1 MRMVKTGIEELDL
14 VLGGGLPAGSLVV
27 LAGSPGTGK
36 TILAQQMCF
45 GIATRERRAIYYTTL
60 SEPHAKL
67 IDHIAQF
74 TFFDPGEL
82 GSHVEFID
90 LADLLSSGEV
100 PDSGTGEIA
109 AEVVRE
115 CFETNPGIVVI
126 DSAKALRDYGDP
138 KTMRKTLYDFASLV
152 AGTGVVLVLV
162 GEYTE
167 QEMEEL
173 PEFAV
178 ADVIIRMAYESREPV
193 DRRWLRTIKLRGAR
207 HLEGKHAVRVS
218 ADGIIVYP
226 RLETLPA
233 LPFPAVEDAR
243 IESGIAELDELMGGG
258 PYAADTTALLGPTG
272 CGKTTIALRFVAH
285 GALEGESCLY
295 ISFQETPE
303 QLLSKAKGFGWD
315 LTAAH
320 YSGSLRIRH
329 ILPEDVN
336 LDALA
341 AVVRAEL
348 DNTPVQRVVID
359 SLTELVLAAG
369 ETQRLPA
376 CCRVLTSIVSAAGAS
391 LMITSE
397 TLALGPTLEPL
408 GGLSFLFQ
416 NVIMLRYVEIGSE
429 LRRSLSILKMRDSAH
444 AKGLIQFDIDGD
456 GPHILT
462 QLDGVTGALGWSALH
477 ADVPAEAR

>member
-1 MRMVKTGIEELDL
+1 MRIVRTGSDELDL
-14 VLGGGLPAGSLVV
+14 VLGGGLPAGSLVI

-45 GIATRERRAIYYTTL
+45 GIATPERRAVYYTTL
-60 SEPHAKL
+60 SEPHDKL
-67 IDHIAQF
+67 IEHMAQF
-74 TFFDPGEL
+74 SFFAAGEL
-82 GSHVEFID
+82 GTRVEFVD
-90 LADLLSSGEV
+90 LADLLAAGEE
-100 PDSGTGEIA
+100 PGGAAGAIA
-109 AEVVRE
+109 SEVVRE
-115 CFETNPGIVVI
+115 CFAANPGIVVI
-126 DSAKALRDYGDP
+126 DSAKALRDYVEP
-138 KTMRKTLYDFASLV
+138 TAMRKTLYDFASLV

-178 ADVIIRMAYESREPV
+178 ADVIIRLAYESREPV

-207 HLEGKHAVRVS
+207 HLEGKHAMRVS
-218 ADGIIVYP
+218 PDGIKVYP

-233 LPFPAVEDAR
+233 LPSPAVESTR
-243 IESGIAELDELMGGG
+243 VESGLFELDALMGGG
-258 PYAADTTALLGPTG
+258 LYAADTTALLGPTG

-303 QLLSKAKGFGWD
+303 QLLAKAKGFGWD
-315 LTAAH
+315 LTDAH
-320 YSGSLRIRH
+320 ACGQLRIRH
-329 ILPEDVN
+329 ILPGDVN

-348 DNTPVQRVVID
+348 DDAPVQRVVID

-376 CCRVLTSIVSAAGAS
+376 YCRVLTALVSAAGAS

-444 AKGLIQFDIDGD
+444 AKGLVQFEIDAD
-456 GPHILT
+456 GPRIMT
-462 QLDGVTGALGWSALH
+462 PLDGVTGALGWSALH
-477 ADVPAEAR
+477 AEVPAETL

>member
-1 MRMVKTGIEELDL
+1 MI
-14 VLGGGLPAGSLVV
+14 

-36 TILAQQMCF
+36 TILAQQICF
-45 GIATRERRAIYYTTL
+45 GIATQERRALYYTTL

-67 IDHIAQF
+67 IEHIAQF
-74 TFFDPGEL
+74 EFFNAGEL
-82 GSHVEFID
+82 GTHVEFID
-90 LADLLSSGEV
+90 LADLLNTSKETG
-100 PDSGTGEIA
+100 GATGEIVS
-109 AEVVRE
+109 EVVRE
-115 CFETNPGIVVI
+115 CFATDPGIVVI
-126 DSAKALRDYGDP
+126 DSAKALREYGDP
-138 KTMRKTLYDFASLV
+138 KTMRKTLFDFASLV
-152 AGTGVVLVLV
+152 TGTGVVLVLV

-167 QEMEEL
+167 QEMEAL
-173 PEFAV
+173 PEFAI

-193 DRRWLRTIKLRGAR
+193 DRRWLRTLKLRGAR
-207 HLEGKHAVRVS
+207 HLEGKHAMRVS
-218 ADGIIVYP
+218 PAGIQVYP

-233 LPFPAVEDAR
+233 LPSQALETAR
-243 IESGIAELDELMGGG
+243 IESGMPELDELMGGG
-258 PYAADTTALLGPTG
+258 LYAADTTALLGPTG

-285 GALEGESCLY
+285 GALKDESCLY
-295 ISFQETPE
+295 LSFQETPE
-303 QLLSKAKGFGWD
+303 QLLAKAKGFGWD
-315 LTAAH
+315 LDDAH
-320 YSGSLRIRH
+320 DSGRLRIRH

-348 DNTPVQRVVID
+348 GDAPVQRVVID

-376 CCRVLTSIVSAAGAS
+376 YCRGLTSLVGAAGAS

-429 LRRSLSILKMRDSAH
+429 LRRALSILKMRDSAH
-444 AKGLIQFDIDGD
+444 AKGVIQFDIDD
-456 GPHILT
+456 NGPRVMT

-477 ADVPAEAR
+477 ANVPPPGTL

>member
-1 MRMVKTGIEELDL
+1 MRIVRTGIEELDL

-60 SEPHAKL
+60 SEPHDKL
-67 IDHIAQF
+67 IEHVGQF
-74 TFFDPGEL
+74 TFFDAGEL
-82 GSHVEFID
+82 GTQVEFID
-90 LADLLSSGEV
+90 LADLLSGGEE
-100 PDSGTGEIA
+100 PAGATGEIA

-115 CFETNPGIVVI
+115 CFETHPAIVVI

-138 KTMRKTLYDFASLV
+138 KSMRKTLYDFASLV

-167 QEMEEL
+167 LEMEEL

-193 DRRWLRTIKLRGAR
+193 DRRWLRTVKLRGAR
-207 HLEGKHAVRVS
+207 HLEGKHAMRVS
-218 ADGIIVYP
+218 NAGIKVYP

-233 LPFPAVEDAR
+233 LPSPAVESAR
-243 IESGIAELDELMGGG
+243 IESGLPELDALMGGG
-258 PYAADTTALLGPTG
+258 LYAADTTALLGPTG

-285 GALEGESCLY
+285 GALEDESCLY

-303 QLLSKAKGFGWD
+303 QLLAKALGFGWD
-315 LTAAH
+315 VTDAH
-320 YSGSLRIRH
+320 DSGRLRIRH
-329 ILPEDVN
+329 VLPEDVN

-348 DNTPVQRVVID
+348 DDAPVQRVVID

-376 CCRVLTSIVSAAGAS
+376 YCRVLTALVSAAGAS

-429 LRRSLSILKMRDSAH
+429 LRRAMSILKMRDSAH

-456 GPHILT
+456 GPRIMT
-462 QLDGVTGALGWSALH
+462 QLEGVTGALGWSALH
-477 ADVPAEAR
+477 ADVPARTV

>member
-1 MRMVKTGIEELDL
+1 MRIVKTGIEELDL
-14 VLGGGLPAGSLVV
+14 VLGGGLPEGSLVI

-45 GIATRERRAIYYTTL
+45 GIATRERRAVYYTTL
-60 SEPHAKL
+60 SESHAKL
-67 IDHIAQF
+67 IDHMAQF
-74 TFFDPGEL
+74 SFFNAVEL
-82 GSHVEFID
+82 GTRVEFID
-90 LADLLSSGEV
+90 LADLLSGDEE
-100 PDSGTGEIA
+100 PDGAT

-115 CFETNPGIVVI
+115 CFATNPGIVVI

-173 PEFAV
+173 PEFAI

-207 HLEGKHAVRVS
+207 HLEGKHAMRVS
-218 ADGIIVYP
+218 DAGIKVYP

-233 LPFPAVEDAR
+233 LPSPAVENTR
-243 IESGIAELDELMGGG
+243 IESGMPELDELMGGG
-258 PYAADTTALLGPTG
+258 LYAADTTALLGPTG

-295 ISFQETPE
+295 LSFQETPE
-303 QLLSKAKGFGWD
+303 QLLSKARGFGWD
-315 LTAAH
+315 LTEAH
-320 YSGSLRIRH
+320 DSERLRIRH

-348 DNTPVQRVVID
+348 EAAPVQRVVID

-369 ETQRLPA
+369 ETQRLPSY
-376 CCRVLTSIVSAAGAS
+376 CRVLTALVSAAGAS

-429 LRRSLSILKMRDSAH
+429 LRRALSILKMRDSAH
-444 AKGLIQFDIDGD
+444 AKGLVQFDIDGD
-456 GPHILT
+456 GPLIMT
-462 QLDGVTGALGWSALH
+462 QLEGVTGALGWSALH
-477 ADVPAEAR
+477 ADVPSRTR

>member
-1 MRMVKTGIEELDL
+1 MRIVRTGIEELDL

-60 SEPHAKL
+60 SEPHGKL
-67 IDHIAQF
+67 IEHVGQF
-74 TFFDPGEL
+74 TFFDADEL
-82 GSHVEFID
+82 GTRVEFID
-90 LADLLSSGEV
+90 LADLLSVGEEEEAA
-100 PDSGTGEIA
+100 GEIA

-115 CFETNPGIVVI
+115 CFETRPAIVVI
-126 DSAKALRDYGDP
+126 DSAKALRDYVDP
-138 KTMRKTLYDFASLV
+138 KIMRKTLYDFASLV

-167 QEMEEL
+167 LEMEEL

-193 DRRWLRTIKLRGAR
+193 DRRWLRTVKLRGAR
-207 HLEGKHAVRVS
+207 HLEGKHAMRVS
-218 ADGIIVYP
+218 NAGIKVYP

-233 LPFPAVEDAR
+233 LPSPAVESAR
-243 IESGIAELDELMGGG
+243 IESGLPELDALMGGG
-258 PYAADTTALLGPTG
+258 LYAADTTALLGPTG

-285 GALEGESCLY
+285 GALEDESCLY

-303 QLLSKAKGFGWD
+303 QLLAKARGFGWD
-315 LTAAH
+315 VTDAH
-320 YSGSLRIRH
+320 DSGRLRIRH
-329 ILPEDVN
+329 VLHEDVN

-348 DNTPVQRVVID
+348 DDAPVQRVVID

-376 CCRVLTSIVSAAGAS
+376 YCRVLTALVSAAGAS

-429 LRRSLSILKMRDSAH
+429 LRRAMSILKMRDSEH
-444 AKGLIQFDIDGD
+444 AKGLIQFDIDAD
-456 GPHILT
+456 GPRIMS
-462 QLDGVTGALGWSALH
+462 QLEGVTGALGWSALH
-477 ADVPAEAR
+477 ADVPERAV